1 MLFSPDDFRA
11 LYPFPVHH
19 PCDRQSR
26 VDLYHPDLERFP
38 RFAEAKPVHAVLEP
52 GELLYI
58 PQYWWHHIENLSSEC
73 VSLNFWFKDQSKPQK
88 VVLPLSGHQH
98 LAMRRNIEKMIA
110 SKTGARAAQLALPL
124 LAEPDAALR
133 AAKAE
138 AEGQG
143 GGAAADVVSAL
154 RAEVVGLLGHVLAK
168 GEVDGWLRELVD
180 GRFDGL
186 TLAEAGI
193 V

>member
-1 MLFSPDDFRA
+1 MLLTLSTRPRACPPLAPSPFFLWPRADGRKRCVLFSPDDFRA

-26 VDLYHPDLERFP
+26 VNLYNPDLERFP
-38 RFAEAKPVHAVLEP
+38 RFAEARPVHAVLEP

-110 SKTGARAAQLALPL
+110 SKAGARAAQLALPL
-124 LAEPDAALR
+124 LA
-133 AAKAE
+133 
-138 AEGQG
+138 
-143 GGAAADVVSAL
+143 
-154 RAEVVGLLGHVLAK
+154 
-168 GEVDGWLRELVD
+168 
-180 GRFDGL
+180 
-186 TLAEAGI
+186 
-193 V
+193 